1 MPTLPPEHQA
11 AGDPPAREPHQ
22 QREVAESF
30 GGDAARYDRSRPS
43 YPDALVDRIVTASPG
58 RDLLDIGCGT
68 GIAARQF
75 QAAGCRV
82 LGVDPDER
90 MADVARQGGLEVEVA
105 TVEAWDPAGRAFD
118 AAVAAQAWHWVDPV
132 AGAARVA
139 QALRPGGR
147 LAMFWNSFL
156 PPAEVNDAMGTAF
169 QRILPDTP
177 AVHRGLPGPEG
188 YSQLCAK
195 TADGIQ
201 QAGAFGP
208 PEQWRF
214 DWERPYSRDEWLDQ
228 VLTFGGLGQRLPVAV
243 QQELLAA
250 IGAAID
256 ALGGSFMM
264 GYATVAVTATR
275 AAAAG

>member
-1 MPTLPPEHQA
+1 M
-11 AGDPPAREPHQ
+11 
-22 QREVAESF
+22 AESF

-58 RDLLDIGCGT
+58 PDLLDVGCGT

-90 MADVARQGGLEVEVA
+90 MAEVARRGGLAVEVA
-105 TVEAWDPAGRAFD
+105 TIETWDPAGRVFD
-118 AAVAAQAWHWVDPV
+118 AAVAAQAWHWVNPV

-139 QALRPGGR
+139 RALRPGGR
-147 LAMFWNSFL
+147 LAMFWNTFI
-156 PPAEVNDAMGTAF
+156 PPAELNEAMGTALH
-169 QRILPDTP
+169 RILPDTP

-188 YSQLCAK
+188 YSQLQDKA
-195 TADGIQ
+195 ADGMR

-208 PEQWRF
+208 AEYWQF
-214 DWERPYSRDEWLDQ
+214 DWQRPYSRDEWLDQ
-228 VLTFGGLGQRLPVAV
+228 VLTFGGLGQRLPVPV

-250 IGAAID
+250 IAAAID
-256 ALGGSFMM
+256 AMGGSFMM
-264 GYATVAVTATR
+264 GYATVAVTAVR
-275 AAAAG
+275 D